1 MPMLQCSRIGARHGR
16 NPCPRAK
23 GRRAASFFQTVR
35 RRSAVPALQT
45 AEATRTIL
53 STASASVQACS
64 RLRRRNPKRTCV
76 WGTGPAA
83 IAGLLHLLTQLFLH
97 CSLLLLL
104 VPNHQPEMDGL
115 PAFFI
120 TRGRVRRYRRTTS
133 LIAHAG
139 STKRCCTRSGP
150 RFNNGSF
157 WDCVC
162 TWWLIP
168 LGKWVIPPII
178 SGLTYLSHL

>member
-64 RLRRRNPKRTCV
+64 RFRRRNPKRTCV

-104 VPNHQPEMDGL
+104 VLRLLFLPYLVLLQLRRHGHAPFQAQWDINHKQSDGEWL
-115 PAFFI
+115 MVF
-120 TRGRVRRYRRTTS
+120 YRAS
-133 LIAHAG
+133 G
-139 STKRCCTRSGP
+139 SWRSIMVSDG
-150 RFNNGSF
+150 
-157 WDCVC
+157 
-162 TWWLIP
+162 
-168 LGKWVIPPII
+168 
-178 SGLTYLSHL
+178 